1 MRFEWDWRKA
11 KANLQKHRVRFE
23 DAVGV
28 FYDEQAVT
36 VDDPCDE
43 EERFVT
49 IGMDNLG
56 LLVVVVYT
64 WRGEA
69 IRLISARRATRNE
82 ARWYAAGDEP

>member
-1 MRFEWDWRKA
+1 MSFEWDWRKA
-11 KANLQKHRVRFE
+11 KSNLQKHRVRFE

-28 FYDEQAVT
+28 FLDEQAVT
-36 VDDPCDE
+36 VDDDCGE

-49 IGMDNLG
+49 IGLDNLG
-56 LLVVVVYT
+56 MLVVVVYT

-82 ARWYAAGDEP
+82 ARWYAAGEP